1 MAEKQL
7 GDWGGSNESFFYFLI
22 GVNVKIPTK
31 KGAGRQ
37 ASRKKAQC
45 LLGQVQ
51 SLRKAEP
58 LP

>member
-1 MAEKQL
+1 MAEELL
-7 GDWGGSNESFFYFLI
+7 GDWGRSNESFFNFLI
-22 GVNVKIPTK
+22 GVNIKISDQ
-31 KGAGRQ
+31 KGGRQ

-45 LLGQVQ
+45 PLGKAQ

>member
-1 MAEKQL
+1 MAEKPL
-7 GDWGGSNESFFYFLI
+7 GDWGGSNESFCYFLI
-22 GVNVKIPTK
+22 GVSVKISDQ
-31 KGAGRQ
+31 KGGRL
-37 ASRKKAQC
+37 ASRKKAHC